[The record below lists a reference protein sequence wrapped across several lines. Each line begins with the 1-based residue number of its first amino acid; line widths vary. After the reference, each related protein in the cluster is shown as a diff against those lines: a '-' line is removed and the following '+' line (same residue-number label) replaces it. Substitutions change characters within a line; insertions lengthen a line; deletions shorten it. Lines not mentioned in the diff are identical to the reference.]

1 MPRRLL
7 LAADIV
13 LDVASTIGGV
23 ERQELEMMAAAL
35 QDRARLVAARE
46 GLELDHSPEM
56 DRLRPSIRRLA
67 AALDPEADFRRDPL
81 PL

>member
-13 LDVASTIGGV
+13 LDVASTIGGM
-23 ERQELEMMAAAL
+23 ERREIELIAEAL
-35 QDRARLVAARE
+35 QDRARLLAARD

-56 DRLRPSIRRLA
+56 ERLRPSIRRLA
-67 AALDPEADFRRDPL
+67 AALDPETDFRRDPL